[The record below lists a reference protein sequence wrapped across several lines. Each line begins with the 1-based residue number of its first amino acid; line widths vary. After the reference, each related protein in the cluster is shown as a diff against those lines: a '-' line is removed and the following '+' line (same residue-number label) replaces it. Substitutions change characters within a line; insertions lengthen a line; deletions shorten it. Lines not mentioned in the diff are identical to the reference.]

1 VLDRDGA
8 APPAYEQGW
17 KDTVI
22 VGREETVRLIMQ
34 FKDYADPTLP
44 YMFHC
49 HILEHE
55 DMGMMGQFVVVD
67 NLSDDVQIQS
77 PLIGLVEGHHDHH

>member
-1 VLDRDGA
+1 
-8 APPAYEQGW
+8 
-17 KDTVI
+17 
-22 VGREETVRLIMQ
+22 MQ
-34 FKDYADPTLP
+34 FNDYSDPTLP

-67 NLSDDVQIQS
+67 SLTDDVRIKS
-77 PLIGLVEGHHDHH
+77 PLIEAPEEQHMHN

>member
-1 VLDRDGA
+1 VLSRNNVP
-8 APPAYEQGW
+8 PPAYEQGW

-22 VGREETVRLIMQ
+22 VHPSELVRVIMR
-34 FKDYADPTLP
+34 FDGPSDPTLP

-67 NLSDDVQIQS
+67 NLSDVVKLKS
-77 PLIGLVEGHHDHH
+77 PLVDGPDGMQMDH